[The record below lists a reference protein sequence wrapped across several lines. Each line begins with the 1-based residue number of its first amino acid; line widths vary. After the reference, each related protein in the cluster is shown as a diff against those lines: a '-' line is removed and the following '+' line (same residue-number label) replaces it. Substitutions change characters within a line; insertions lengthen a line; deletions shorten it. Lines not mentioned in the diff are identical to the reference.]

1 MKIAVLSRVNH
12 WWGDLPLRWK
22 GVTVLLIPVTALIC
36 GFTSV
41 YLVGVKENAAETWV
55 YHTGAVRYHIR
66 GLLTAVLDAETG
78 VRGFIISRDPQFLD
92 LYDNSLKTFPRNLRE
107 LTNLVADNPSQ
118 TARLTEI
125 RALAEERLDLL
136 SKVISDAKN
145 SDETPRNARELQFI
159 GRGKKLMDELRPKL
173 VAMEQ
178 EETGLEDIRNR
189 ELQKDRE
196 LSARVIGLSAIVGV
210 LGGIAGM
217 ALFSHGIVR
226 RTKAIQLDAERLAKE
241 LPLDAASD
249 RRDEIGKLGRRL
261 REASDLL
268 GDKKQALR
276 ESESRLQ
283 AVLDNAPSV
292 MYVKDLDGKFI
303 LVNRAFATL
312 LERPKEE
319 IVGKTG
325 YDIYPAHEAEIFEA
339 NDRAAL
345 EAGQPVQ
352 SEETLKCK
360 DGLHTFI
367 SSKFPLIDATG
378 KAYALGGISTDISER
393 ARNAAALAS
402 AKAEAERAS
411 DAKSEF
417 LSRMSHELRTP
428 LNAILGFAQLL
439 ELRAKTAGDCE
450 CVDQILTAG
459 RHLLGLI
466 NEVLDISR
474 IESGGLSISNEA
486 VELGEVVEECIQLIT
501 PLAKTKNVS
510 VTRSPSA
517 LWSAHVL
524 ADRQRSTQVLLN
536 LLSNAV
542 NYNRQNGSV
551 TVACQRS
558 DEKTIRLLVR
568 DTGVGIAPA
577 SLKRLFQPFDRLQ
590 SISGEG
596 AGLGLT
602 LCKRLIEI
610 MGGRIGVESKP
621 GEGAVFWIEL
631 PETESPV
638 VQFERGETK
647 SVDLRDKVRTH
658 EKTLLYIE
666 DNLSNLRLIEHIL
679 ENQPQIKLIS
689 AMEGGPGV
697 DLALEHSPD
706 LVLLDLNLPDIS
718 GFEVLQRLRREP
730 RTIGTPVVVVSADAT
745 ARQIDRL
752 MTAGATEYLV
762 KPIDVKK
769 FVSVVDQILGATEA
783 QTA

>member
-22 GVTVLLIPVTALIC
+22 GATVLLIPVTALIC

-41 YLVGVKENAAETWV
+41 YLVGLKENAAETWV
-55 YHTGAVRYHIR
+55 YHTGAVRYHIS
-66 GLLTAVLDAETG
+66 GLLTAVLDAETA
-78 VRGFIISRDPQFLD
+78 VRGFVISRDPRFLD
-92 LYDNSLKTFPRNLRE
+92 LYDNSLKVFPRNLRE

-118 TARLTEI
+118 TAQLNEI
-125 RALAEERLDLL
+125 KGLAQGRLDLL
-136 SKVISDAKN
+136 SKVITDVEVVDAAAA
-145 SDETPRNARELQFI
+145 NARERQFI
-159 GRGKKLMDELRPKL
+159 GQGKRLMDELRPKL

-178 EETGLEDIRNR
+178 EEIRLEDIRNR
-189 ELQKDRE
+189 ELQTDRE
-196 LSARVIGLSAIVGV
+196 LSARVIGLSAVVGV
-210 LGGIAGM
+210 LGGVVGM
-217 ALFSHGIVR
+217 VLFSHGIVR
-226 RTKAIQLDAERLAKE
+226 RTKAIQIDAERLAKE
-241 LPLDAASD
+241 LPLDPASD

-268 GDKKQALR
+268 RDKKHALS

-292 MYVKDLDGKFI
+292 MYVKDLDGKFV
-303 LVNRAFATL
+303 LVNRALATL

-325 YDIYPAHEAEIFEA
+325 YDIYPAYEAEIFEA
-339 NDRAAL
+339 NDQAAL

-352 SEETLKCK
+352 SEETLKCQ
-360 DGLHTFI
+360 DGLRTFI
-367 SSKFPLIDATG
+367 SSKFPLVDATG
-378 KAYALGGISTDISER
+378 KAYALGGISTDISDR
-393 ARNAAALAS
+393 ARDAADLAL

-411 DAKSEF
+411 EAKSEF

-439 ELRAKTAGDCE
+439 ELRAKTPGDGE

-474 IESGGLSISNEA
+474 IESGALSISNEA
-486 VELGEVVEECIQLIT
+486 VELGEVVEQCIQLIT
-501 PLAKTKNVS
+501 PLAKTKNVN
-510 VTRSPSA
+510 VTRTTSA
-517 LWSAHVL
+517 LWTANVL

-542 NYNRQNGSV
+542 NYNRENGSV

-558 DEKTIRLLVR
+558 DKKTIRLSVS
-568 DTGVGIAPA
+568 DTGIGIAPA
-577 SLKRLFQPFDRLQ
+577 NLKRLFQPFDRLQ

-596 AGLGLT
+596 AGLGLA
-602 LCKRLIEI
+602 LCKRLVEM

-631 PETESPV
+631 PETESPLAR
-638 VQFERGETK
+638 FECSETK
-647 SVDLRDKVRTH
+647 SVDSGDKVRTH

-697 DLALEHSPD
+697 DLALKHSPD

-769 FVSVVDQILGATEA
+769 FVSVVDQILGAAEA